1 MPELNEWDSFY
12 VIVGSVAG
20 ALIGLQFVMLTLIAD
35 HSVALL
41 EVIRSIVDDI
51 DQSAP
56 LPGGPPGGAQVG
68 ESDNGSDGDQAA
80 VKTRYQPIPVTVEE

>member
-1 MPELNEWDSFY
+1 
-12 VIVGSVAG
+12 VATG
-20 ALIGLQFVMLTLIAD
+20 DQHPMLTLIAD

-51 DQSAP
+51 DRSVP
-56 LPGGPPGGAQVG
+56 LPDGPPGGAQVG